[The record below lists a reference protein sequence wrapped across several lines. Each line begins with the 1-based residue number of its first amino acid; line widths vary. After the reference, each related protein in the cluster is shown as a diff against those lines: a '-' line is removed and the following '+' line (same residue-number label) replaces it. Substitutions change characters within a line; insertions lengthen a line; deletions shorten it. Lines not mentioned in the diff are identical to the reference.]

1 MKKIYFDNNST
12 TPLDPEVIKLIE
24 EEFLHFGNPSSIHA
38 FGQEVKT
45 KLIQARRTVAQ
56 YLGVSP
62 AEIIF
67 TSGGTEGINMA
78 IRGLIGHSFQG
89 EIITSCVEHACVYQT
104 CQEVQAAGCSIVELP
119 AGNEGRIHLKD
130 LEASLHAGTRLIVLI
145 AANNET
151 GVLNDIE
158 GIAQI
163 AQRAKVPLVL
173 DGVAL
178 LGKEKFQ
185 IPRGVSIACF
195 SGHKI
200 HALKGVGFS
209 VIRKSAG
216 CASFITGGPQ
226 EQGRRGGTEN
236 VLGILSLAKAIEI
249 MSDKLENNINEM
261 RKLRDHFETRVL
273 NEIEGVVRNGTGE
286 RVSNTSNLSFSG
298 IDGDAF
304 LMNLD
309 LAGIAVSSGSACSSG
324 ALEPSRVLLNMGLSR
339 EVAKTSVRFTF
350 SRMNTMEEVDA
361 VCNLL
366 PKMIARLRSLS
377 HTEHDVRY

>member
-12 TPLDPEVIKLIE
+12 TPLDPEVIKVIE
-24 EEFLHFGNPSSIHA
+24 EELLNFGNPSSIHA
-38 FGQEVKT
+38 FGQEIKT
-45 KLIQARRTVAQ
+45 KLIQARRSIAHC
-56 YLGVSP
+56 LGVSP
-62 AEIIF
+62 TEIIF
-67 TSGGTEGINMA
+67 ASGGTEGINMA
-78 IRGLIGHSFQG
+78 IRGLIGSSFHG
-89 EIITSCVEHACVYQT
+89 EIITSSVEHACVYQT
-104 CQEVQAAGCSIVELP
+104 CQKMQEVGCSIVELP
-119 AGNEGRIHLKD
+119 VGNEGRIHLKD
-130 LEASLHAGTRLIVLI
+130 LQSALHAGTRLIVLI
-145 AANNET
+145 GANNET

-158 GIAQI
+158 AIAQI
-163 AQRAKVPLVL
+163 AQRAKIPLIL

-200 HALKGVGFS
+200 HALKGIGFS
-209 VIRKSAG
+209 VIRKFTA
-216 CASFITGGPQ
+216 CASLITGGPQ
-226 EQGRRGGTEN
+226 EQERRGGTEN

-249 MSDKLENNINEM
+249 MTDKLEANVNGM
-261 RKLRDHFETRVL
+261 RKLRDHFEKRVSD
-273 NEIEGVVRNGTGE
+273 EIEGVVRNGAAE
-286 RVSNTSNLSFSG
+286 RVSNTSNLSFLG

-339 EVAKTSVRFTF
+339 ETAKTSVRFTF

-366 PKMIARLRSLS
+366 PKMINRLRSLS
-377 HTEHDVRY
+377 

>member
-12 TPLDPEVIKLIE
+12 TPLDVGVIKVIE
-24 EEFLHFGNPSSIHA
+24 EELLHFGNPSSIHA
-38 FGQEVKT
+38 FGQEIKT
-45 KLIQARRTVAQ
+45 KLIQARRSIAHH
-56 YLGVSP
+56 LGVSP
-62 AEIIF
+62 TEIIF

-78 IRGLIGHSFQG
+78 IRGIIGTSFHG
-89 EIITSCVEHACVYQT
+89 KIITSCVEHASVYQT
-104 CQEVQAAGCSIVELP
+104 CQEMQAAGCSIVELQVGP
-119 AGNEGRIHLKD
+119 EGRIDLKD
-130 LEASLHAGTRLIVLI
+130 LEAALQERARLIVLI

-158 GIAQI
+158 AIAQI
-163 AQRAKVPLVL
+163 AQKAKVPLVL

-195 SGHKI
+195 SGHKV
-200 HALKGVGFS
+200 HALKGIGFS
-209 VIRKSAG
+209 VIRKSAA
-216 CASFITGGPQ
+216 CAPLITGGPQ
-226 EQGRRGGTEN
+226 EQERRGGTEN

-249 MSDKLENNINEM
+249 MTDKLEVNISSM
-261 RKLRDHFETRVL
+261 RKLRDHFERRVL
-273 NEIEGVVRNGTGE
+273 GEIEGVVRNGTAE
-286 RVSNTSNLSFSG
+286 RVSNTSNLSFLG

-309 LAGIAVSSGSACSSG
+309 LSGIAVSSGSACSSG

-339 EVAKTSVRFTF
+339 ELAKTSVRFTF

-361 VCNLL
+361 VCDLL

-377 HTEHDVRY
+377 